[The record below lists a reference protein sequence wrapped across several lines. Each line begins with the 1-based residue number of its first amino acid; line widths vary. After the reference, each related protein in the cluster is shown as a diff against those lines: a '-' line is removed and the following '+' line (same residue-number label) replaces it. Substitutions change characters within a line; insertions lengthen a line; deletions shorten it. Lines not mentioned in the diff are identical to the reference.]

1 MTKKKKKQK
10 LPKGISILLII
21 IAIFYS
27 LYEKDID
34 KTFGLPVTETFKETE
49 NTLDITYLDV
59 GQADSILIQ
68 NEGHSMLID
77 AGNNEDGPLLVQYFK
92 EQNITKFDYLIATH
106 PHEDHIGGMD
116 DIINNFDIEK
126 IYMPDITTTTK
137 TFLDVLEAIE
147 KKNMTYDVPNI
158 NQNFTLGNTLFQV
171 IYTGND
177 KKNLNN
183 SSIILKATFKNTSY
197 LFTGDATSEVEKKI
211 LNKDIQAT
219 VLKVGHSKY
228 STTTD
233 FLNKV
238 NPKYAI
244 ISVGKNNSYSQDSA
258 RKIVRFSGIRS
269 HLPTRQNREIL
280 EKEITDLRRRS
291 RIHQLPERNPAL
303 RLRGL
308 RGWTG

>member
-1 MTKKKKKQK
+1 MTKKKKKQN

-27 LYEKDID
+27 IYEKDID

-49 NTLDITYLDV
+49 NTNTLDITYLDV

-68 NEGHSMLID
+68 NKGHNMLID

-92 EQNITKFDYLIATH
+92 EQNITKFDYLITTH

-126 IYMPDITTTTK
+126 IYMPDVTTTTK

-158 NQNFTLGNTLFQV
+158 NQNFPLGNTLFQV

-211 LNKDIQAT
+211 LNKNIQAT
-219 VLKVGHSKY
+219 VLKVGHHGSKY

-244 ISVGKNNSYSQDSA
+244 ISVGKNNSYNHPNQVTIN
-258 RKIVRFSGIRS
+258 K
-269 HLPTRQNREIL
+269 L
-280 EKEITDLRRRS
+280 EKKNIEIHRTDQEGSIFLKS
-291 RIHQLPERNPAL
+291 DGKTINITSKKTNTN
-303 RLRGL
+303 G
-308 RGWTG
+308 G

>member
-68 NEGHSMLID
+68 NEGHNMLID

-92 EQNITKFDYLIATH
+92 EQNITKFDYLITTH

-126 IYMPDITTTTK
+126 IYMPDVTTTTK
-137 TFLDVLEAIE
+137 TFLDVLKAIE

-219 VLKVGHSKY
+219 VLKVGHHGSKY

-244 ISVGKNNSYSQDSA
+244 ISVGKNNSYNHPNQVTIN
-258 RKIVRFSGIRS
+258 K
-269 HLPTRQNREIL
+269 L
-280 EKEITDLRRRS
+280 EKKNIEIHRTDQEGSIFLKS
-291 RIHQLPERNPAL
+291 DGKTINITSKKTNTN
-303 RLRGL
+303 G
-308 RGWTG
+308 G

>member
-10 LPKGISILLII
+10 MPKGISILLII

-27 LYEKDID
+27 LYEKDLD

-68 NEGHSMLID
+68 NEGHNMLID

-126 IYMPDITTTTK
+126 IYMPDVTTTTK

-158 NQNFTLGNTLFQV
+158 NQNFSLGNTLFQV

-183 SSIILKATFKNTSY
+183 SSIVLKATFKNTSY

-211 LNKDIQAT
+211 LNKNIQAT
-219 VLKVGHSKY
+219 VLKVGHHGSKY

-244 ISVGKNNSYSQDSA
+244 ISVGKNNSYNHPNQVTIN
-258 RKIVRFSGIRS
+258 K
-269 HLPTRQNREIL
+269 L
-280 EKEITDLRRRS
+280 EKKNIEIHRTDQEGSIFLKS
-291 RIHQLPERNPAL
+291 DGKTINITSKKTNTN
-303 RLRGL
+303 G
-308 RGWTG
+308 G

>member
-1 MTKKKKKQK
+1 MAKKKKNKQN
-10 LPKGISILLII
+10 LPKGISIFLII

-27 LYEKDID
+27 IYEKDID

-49 NTLDITYLDV
+49 NTNTLDITYLDV

-68 NEGHSMLID
+68 NKGHNMLID

-92 EQNITKFDYLIATH
+92 EQNITKFDYLITTH

-126 IYMPDITTTTK
+126 IYMPDVTTTTK

-147 KKNMTYDVPNI
+147 KKNTTYDVPNI

-211 LNKDIQAT
+211 LNKNIQAT
-219 VLKVGHSKY
+219 VLKVGHHGSKY

-244 ISVGKNNSYSQDSA
+244 ISVGKNNSYNHPNQVTIN
-258 RKIVRFSGIRS
+258 K
-269 HLPTRQNREIL
+269 L
-280 EKEITDLRRRS
+280 EKKNIEIHRTDQEGSIFLKS
-291 RIHQLPERNPAL
+291 DGKTINITSKKTNTN
-303 RLRGL
+303 G
-308 RGWTG
+308 G

>member
-21 IAIFYS
+21 LAIFYS

-219 VLKVGHSKY
+219 VLKVGHHGSKY

-244 ISVGKNNSYSQDSA
+244 ISVGKNNSYNHPNQVTIN
-258 RKIVRFSGIRS
+258 K
-269 HLPTRQNREIL
+269 L
-280 EKEITDLRRRS
+280 EKKNIEIHRTDQEGSIFLKS
-291 RIHQLPERNPAL
+291 DGKTINITSKKTNTN
-303 RLRGL
+303 G
-308 RGWTG
+308 G

>member
-68 NEGHSMLID
+68 NEGHNMLID

-126 IYMPDITTTTK
+126 IYMPDVTTTTK

-158 NQNFTLGNTLFQV
+158 NQNFTLGSTLFQV

-183 SSIILKATFKNTSY
+183 SSIVLKATFKNTSY

-211 LNKDIQAT
+211 LNKNIQAT
-219 VLKVGHSKY
+219 VLKVGHHGSKY

-244 ISVGKNNSYSQDSA
+244 ISVGKNNSYNHPNQVTIN
-258 RKIVRFSGIRS
+258 K
-269 HLPTRQNREIL
+269 L
-280 EKEITDLRRRS
+280 EKKNIEIHRTDQEGSIFLKS
-291 RIHQLPERNPAL
+291 DGKTINITSKKTNTN
-303 RLRGL
+303 G
-308 RGWTG
+308 G

>member
-1 MTKKKKKQK
+1 MAKKKKNKQN

-27 LYEKDID
+27 IYEKDID

-49 NTLDITYLDV
+49 NTNTLDITYLDV

-68 NEGHSMLID
+68 NKGHNMLID

-92 EQNITKFDYLIATH
+92 EQNITKFDYLITTH

-126 IYMPDITTTTK
+126 IYMPDVTTTTK

-158 NQNFTLGNTLFQV
+158 NQNFPLGNTLFQV

-219 VLKVGHSKY
+219 VLKVGHHGSKY

-233 FLNKV
+233 FLNKI

-244 ISVGKNNSYSQDSA
+244 ISVGKNNSYNHPNQVTIN
-258 RKIVRFSGIRS
+258 K
-269 HLPTRQNREIL
+269 L
-280 EKEITDLRRRS
+280 EKKNIEIHRTDQEGSIFLKS
-291 RIHQLPERNPAL
+291 DGKTINITSKKTNTN
-303 RLRGL
+303 G
-308 RGWTG
+308 G

>member
-10 LPKGISILLII
+10 LPKGISILLIVV
-21 IAIFYS
+21 AIFYS

-34 KTFGLPVTETFKETE
+34 KTFGLPVTETFQETE
-49 NTLDITYLDV
+49 NTNTLDITYLDV

-68 NEGHSMLID
+68 NKGHNMLID

-92 EQNITKFDYLIATH
+92 EQNINKFDYLITTH

-126 IYMPDITTTTK
+126 IYMPDVTTTTK

-211 LNKDIQAT
+211 LNKNIQAT
-219 VLKVGHSKY
+219 VLKVGHHGSKY

-244 ISVGKNNSYSQDSA
+244 ISVGKNNSYNHPNQVTIN
-258 RKIVRFSGIRS
+258 K
-269 HLPTRQNREIL
+269 L
-280 EKEITDLRRRS
+280 EKKNIEIHRTDQEGSIFLKS
-291 RIHQLPERNPAL
+291 DGKTINITSKKTNTN
-303 RLRGL
+303 G
-308 RGWTG
+308 G

>member
-1 MTKKKKKQK
+1 MAKKKKNKQN

-27 LYEKDID
+27 IYEKDID

-49 NTLDITYLDV
+49 NTNTLDITYLDV

-68 NEGHSMLID
+68 NKGHNMLID

-92 EQNITKFDYLIATH
+92 EQNITKFDYLITTH

-126 IYMPDITTTTK
+126 IYMPDVTTTTK

-211 LNKDIQAT
+211 LNKNIQAT
-219 VLKVGHSKY
+219 VLKVGHHGSKY

-244 ISVGKNNSYSQDSA
+244 ISVGKNNSYNHPNQVTIN
-258 RKIVRFSGIRS
+258 K
-269 HLPTRQNREIL
+269 L
-280 EKEITDLRRRS
+280 EKKNIEIHRTDQEGSIFLKS
-291 RIHQLPERNPAL
+291 DGKTINITSKKTNTN
-303 RLRGL
+303 G
-308 RGWTG
+308 G

>member
-1 MTKKKKKQK
+1 MAKKKKNKQN

-27 LYEKDID
+27 IYEKDID

-49 NTLDITYLDV
+49 NTNTLDITYLDV

-68 NEGHSMLID
+68 NKGHNMLID

-92 EQNITKFDYLIATH
+92 EQNITKFDYLITTH

-126 IYMPDITTTTK
+126 IYMPDVTTTTK

-211 LNKDIQAT
+211 SNKNIQAT
-219 VLKVGHSKY
+219 VLKVGHHGSKY

-244 ISVGKNNSYSQDSA
+244 ISVGKNNSYNHPNQVTIN
-258 RKIVRFSGIRS
+258 KLKKKNI
-269 HLPTRQNREIL
+269 EIHRTDQEGSIFL
-280 EKEITDLRRRS
+280 KSDGKTINITS
-291 RIHQLPERNPAL
+291 KKTNTN
-303 RLRGL
+303 G
-308 RGWTG
+308 G

>member
-1 MTKKKKKQK
+1 MAKKKKNKQN

-49 NTLDITYLDV
+49 NTNTLDITYLDV

-68 NEGHSMLID
+68 NKGHNMLID

-92 EQNITKFDYLIATH
+92 EQNITKFDYLITTH

-126 IYMPDITTTTK
+126 IYMPDVTTTTK

-211 LNKDIQAT
+211 LNKNIQAT
-219 VLKVGHSKY
+219 VLKVGHHGSKY

-233 FLNKV
+233 FLNKI

-244 ISVGKNNSYSQDSA
+244 ISVGKNNSYNHPNQVTIN
-258 RKIVRFSGIRS
+258 K
-269 HLPTRQNREIL
+269 L
-280 EKEITDLRRRS
+280 EKKNIEIHRTDQEGSIFLKS
-291 RIHQLPERNPAL
+291 DGKTINITSKKTNTN
-303 RLRGL
+303 G
-308 RGWTG
+308 G

>member
-1 MTKKKKKQK
+1 MAKKKKKQK
-10 LPKGISILLII
+10 LPKGISILII
-21 IAIFYS
+21 ILAVICS
-27 LYEKDID
+27 IYEKDID
-34 KTFGLPVTETFKETE
+34 KTFGLPVTETKVTTKEE
-49 NTLDITYLDV
+49 NHNLNITYLDV
-59 GQADSILIQ
+59 GQADAILIQ
-68 NEGHSMLID
+68 NDGHNMLID

-116 DIINNFDIEK
+116 DIVKNFDIDK
-126 IYMPDITTTTK
+126 IYMPDVTTTTK
-137 TFLDVLEAIE
+137 TFLDLLNAIE
-147 KKNMTYDVPNI
+147 EKNMTFDVPKI
-158 NQNFTLGNTLFQV
+158 NQSFTLGHTLFQV

-183 SSIILKATFKNTSY
+183 SSIILKAKFKNTSY

-219 VLKVGHSKY
+219 VLKVGHHGSKY

-244 ISVGKNNSYSQDSA
+244 ISVGKNNSYNHPNQVTIN
-258 RKIVRFSGIRS
+258 K
-269 HLPTRQNREIL
+269 L
-280 EKEITDLRRRS
+280 EKKNIEIHRTDQEGSIFLKS
-291 RIHQLPERNPAL
+291 DGKTINITSKKTNTN
-303 RLRGL
+303 G
-308 RGWTG
+308 G

>member
-1 MTKKKKKQK
+1 MAKKKKNKQN

-27 LYEKDID
+27 IYEKDID
-34 KTFGLPVTETFKETE
+34 KTFGLPITETFKETE
-49 NTLDITYLDV
+49 NTNTLDITYLDV

-68 NEGHSMLID
+68 NKGHNMLID

-92 EQNITKFDYLIATH
+92 EQNITKFDYLITTH

-126 IYMPDITTTTK
+126 IYMPDVTTTTK

-211 LNKDIQAT
+211 LNKNIQAT
-219 VLKVGHSKY
+219 VLKVGHHGSKY

-244 ISVGKNNSYSQDSA
+244 ISVGKNNSYNHPNQVTIN
-258 RKIVRFSGIRS
+258 K
-269 HLPTRQNREIL
+269 L
-280 EKEITDLRRRS
+280 EKKNIEIHRTDQEGSIFLKS
-291 RIHQLPERNPAL
+291 DGKTINITSKKTNTN
-303 RLRGL
+303 G
-308 RGWTG
+308 G